1 MRSGDIDV
9 WSHCPTSCTMLRKL
23 SAARKSLIP
32 LTLIAR
38 DGDELLDH
46 YRQVL
51 ETRGAERGMPGL
63 ILGKAQNKF

>member
-1 MRSGDIDV
+1 
-9 WSHCPTSCTMLRKL
+9 MLRKL